1 MVVVRHP
8 VVLENQYWEH
18 NAQCTM
24 YNILLNITEQSIIM
38 QYITVQYSAL
48 HYITV
53 YYSTV

>member
-53 YYSTV
+53 HYSTV